1 MHGKKLYNRLV
12 FNKHLKLDLKSI
24 NALKEAIII
33 RKDQQASEYGLCNK
47 TSVST
52 MMGE

>member
-1 MHGKKLYNRLV
+1 MNGKKIYNRLV
-12 FNKHLKLDLKSI
+12 FNKHLKSDLKSI
-24 NALKEAIII
+24 NALKEAII

-52 MMGE
+52 MMVE